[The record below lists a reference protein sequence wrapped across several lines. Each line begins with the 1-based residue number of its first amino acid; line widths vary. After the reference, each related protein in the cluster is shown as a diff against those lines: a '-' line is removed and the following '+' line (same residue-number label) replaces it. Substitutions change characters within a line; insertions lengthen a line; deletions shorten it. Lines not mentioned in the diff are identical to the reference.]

1 MEYVVIRTCYFAGRL
16 FERGEIAIF
25 GAEHGNIPD
34 HFKAVK
40 AETVHEAEAKPAP
53 AKKKA
58 APKKKA

>member
-1 MEYVVIRTCYFAGRL
+1 MEYIVVRTCYFAGRL
-16 FERGEIAIF
+16 FCRGEIAVF
-25 GAEHGNIPD
+25 GAEQGDIPE

-40 AETVHEAEAKPAP
+40 ADEAETKPAP

>member
-16 FERGEIAIF
+16 FERGEIAVF
-25 GAEHGNIPD
+25 GAERGNIPD

-40 AETVHEAEAKPAP
+40 AEAVHEAEAKPAP